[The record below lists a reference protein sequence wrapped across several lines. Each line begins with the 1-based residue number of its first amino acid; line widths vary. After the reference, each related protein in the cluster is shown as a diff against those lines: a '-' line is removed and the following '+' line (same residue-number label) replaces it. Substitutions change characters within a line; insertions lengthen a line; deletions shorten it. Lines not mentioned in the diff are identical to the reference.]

1 MTNFSDATAAPGTD
15 PRRALFIT
23 IAVTYAALLIASGL
37 QLVDPLV
44 RHDDF
49 PALLA
54 APSGF
59 YNKTLHEGRWLNYWW
74 HLRGL
79 VTPAWLNFALYQ
91 LFWAI
96 FAGSVAI
103 NACGRGEQRWYV
115 FALAL
120 MIAVAPPALL
130 ISLWFNTLIPGL
142 GLVALF
148 AALATVLSPGRIRLL
163 LLLFVPAT
171 LMAYTSYPLLLLA
184 VCLTTRGAHRS
195 WRDLI
200 GLVALFILSFA
211 LGIVLIYSLN
221 YLEHGIFGIP
231 MAEWRNPS
239 PAHDMAS
246 LIANFDQVW
255 AFLTKSADTLAF
267 HFTPFVAAHGLI
279 LTGGLL
285 IMARANPWLA
295 LYILTGLLAGLG
307 LLCLQ
312 IILTGVEVPVRAIL
326 FVWVLYSIL
335 CVRVVLVAR
344 DQGDRGKFGA
354 RMGRN
359 VVVLIVAS
367 YLLQTGRQYFEYST
381 WQSETRALAAQ
392 VAVGTGPIYVTG
404 SFESLAG
411 AEKAD
416 IQEPRGLRLR
426 LAYLTGR
433 VAYMCEETP
442 AACSD
447 LAPELLAENDRQM
460 PEVRNLPDRTLVLL
474 PKVTR

>member
-1 MTNFSDATAAPGTD
+1 MNSPADAMPG
-15 PRRALFIT
+15 AENGAHGSLFLT
-23 IAVTYAALLIASGL
+23 IAITYGALLLASGL
-37 QLVDPLV
+37 QLLDPLV

-54 APSGF
+54 EPSGF
-59 YNKTLHEGRWLNYWW
+59 YIKTLHEGRWLNYWW

-79 VTPAWLNFALYQ
+79 VTPAWLNYAVYQ

-96 FAGSVAI
+96 FAGSVAV

-115 FALAL
+115 VALAL

-148 AALATVLSPGRIRLL
+148 AALATVLSPGRMRLL

-200 GLVALFILSFA
+200 GLMALFIFSFA

-246 LIANFDQVW
+246 LIANLDQVW
-255 AFLTKSADTLAF
+255 AFLSKSADTLAF
-267 HFTPFVAAHGLI
+267 HFAPFVVAHGVI
-279 LTGGLL
+279 LTGSLL

-312 IILTGVEVPVRAIL
+312 VILTGVEVPVRAIL
-326 FVWVLYSIL
+326 FVWVLYAIL
-335 CVRVVLVAR
+335 CVRVVLVAC
-344 DQGDRGKFGA
+344 DMGERGKFGA

-367 YLLQTGRQYFEYST
+367 YLLQTGRQYFEYRT
-381 WQSETRALAAQ
+381 WQVETRALAVQ
-392 VAVGTGPIYVTG
+392 VAAGTGPIYVAG

-411 AEKAD
+411 AQAAG

-426 LAYLTGR
+426 LTYLTGR

-442 AACSD
+442 AACAG
-447 LAPELLAENDRQM
+447 LAPELLTDSNRQT
-460 PEVRNLPDRTLVLL
+460 PEVRTLPDRTVVLL
-474 PKVTR
+474 PKASK